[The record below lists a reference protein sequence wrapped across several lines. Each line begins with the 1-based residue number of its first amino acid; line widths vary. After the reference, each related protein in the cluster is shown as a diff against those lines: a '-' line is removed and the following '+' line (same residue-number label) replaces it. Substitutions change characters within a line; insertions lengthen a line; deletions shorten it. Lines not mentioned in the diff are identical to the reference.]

1 MSLKAKQNIKK
12 SKYLLEGEKCWTP
25 MSPLDRQKN
34 VEWRETGIMVR
45 SREYTS
51 KSSFIL
57 VHLQKGAGMQ
67 KSTVDFVVQWKCI
80 IKESWFSFSCKLI
93 VQHLS
98 SRHLFVLHLS
108 SRNLLIV
115 CTASFFKAFFFV
127 LNLSSRNVV
136 IVCISS
142 FRKAS
147 FFGCIF
153 LQEIFLLFVP
163 HLSEKH
169 LSWAASFFKEPSYCL
184 YCIFLQSI
192 FLLFYC
198 IFRQNIFSLY
208 MLHLP
213 SKHHHHLVCIDT
225 SFKKHLLIP
234 RHSNTEVF

>member
-98 SRHLFVLHLS
+98 SMHLFVLHLS

-115 CTASFFKAFFFV
+115 CTASFFKAFFFCAESFV
-127 LNLSSRNVV
+127 KERCYCLYIIFQKSIFFWLYLSSRNLL
-136 IVCISS
+136 IVCTSS

-147 FFGCIF
+147 FLGCFF
-153 LQEIFLLFVP
+153 L
-163 HLSEKH
+163 
-169 LSWAASFFKEPSYCL
+169 
-184 YCIFLQSI
+184 
-192 FLLFYC
+192 
-198 IFRQNIFSLY
+198 
-208 MLHLP
+208 
-213 SKHHHHLVCIDT
+213 
-225 SFKKHLLIP
+225 
-234 RHSNTEVF
+234 